1 MGRGLNALHFRL
13 NYAARDDCSR
23 QSVAEQACLLMMG
36 FIPKKWC
43 FGFKIDKSVSSK

>member
-23 QSVAEQACLLMMG
+23 QSVAEQVRPVNYWIYPEKMVFCLKNETS
-36 FIPKKWC
+36 I
-43 FGFKIDKSVSSK
+43 SSK